1 MYIQLSVVTLYGL
14 RLVARFVVLMLALSI
29 LFDLI
34 GQISVD
40 YLELEGPFESDK
52 QAFFSAL
59 FLGMLNED
67 WGKGSLAGLLGHYMP
82 AIVLSLSITIAW
94 TLIDIALALKDFRQK
109 AHMNTTPLPHLP
121 HLALRFLVLLV
132 VLSFMFDLIGRTC
145 FDSLEQEGPF
155 VVQRMT
161 ACSSL
166 MIGMLTDSLAEASL
180 AGHLWHY
187 LPAIVVSLSIAIAW
201 TLVDRHRPDPERFS
215 AKDRMNRALLPLLCR
230 LALRFTVLLFVL
242 AALYDLSRPLS
253 VCFDPSSPI
262 LPQTLPICFRT
273 HFENW
278 ILMAR
283 KDGLPGLA
291 WHYLPVAVVV
301 TIIWIDWAWTHCRGR
316 RE

>member
-1 MYIQLSVVTLYGL
+1 MHTQLYVVLSDGM
-14 RLVARFVVLMLALSI
+14 RLVARFVVLTLALSI
-29 LFDLI
+29 LFDLM
-34 GQISVD
+34 GQISVA
-40 YLELEGPFESDK
+40 YLELEGPFEPDK
-52 QAFFSAL
+52 QAFSSAL
-59 FLGMLNED
+59 FLGILNED

-82 AIVLSLSITIAW
+82 AIALSLSFAIAW
-94 TLIDIALALKDFRQK
+94 TLIDIAWAPKDFRQK
-109 AHMNTTPLPHLP
+109 AHSDTMPLPRPP

-132 VLSFMFDLIGRTC
+132 VLSFLFDLIGRTC
-145 FDSLEQEGPF
+145 FDSLELEGPF
-155 VVQRMT
+155 AVQRMT
-161 ACSSL
+161 ACSVL
-166 MIGMLTDSLAEASL
+166 MIGMLTHALAEASL

-187 LPAIVVSLSIAIAW
+187 LPAIVASLSIAIAG
-201 TLVDRHRPDPERFS
+201 TLVDRHRPAPERFS
-215 AKDRMNRALLPLLCR
+215 AKDRINRALLPLLCR
-230 LALRFTVLLFVL
+230 LALRFAVLLFVL

-291 WHYLPVAVVV
+291 WHYLPVAVVA
-301 TIIWIDWAWTHCRGR
+301 TIVMIICARKDSRGR